1 MGIVSVFNELAV
13 PRFAVL
19 LAAYNG
25 CQWLSSQLQSILDQ
39 QGVCVTVFISVDKSS
54 DGTEALVDKWA
65 RKDSRVIPLPYG
77 ETLGGAAKNFYHLLR
92 QVDFASF
99 DYISFADQD
108 DIWHADKLIR
118 AHQKLSQGGFSAY
131 SGNVI
136 AFWPDGRELLLD
148 KAQPQRQYDFLF
160 EAAGPG
166 CSYVLK
172 VTHGL
177 AFKAFLLQHWEE
189 ANKVFLHD
197 WLIYAW
203 FRANGLPWFID
214 PSPKI
219 QYRQH
224 ASNQV
229 GANSGLKAFKARLS
243 LLRQGWYR
251 AQIAQ
256 IVGLLGG
263 AVATRGI
270 GRDGAVSRG
279 FLLCN
284 IRQLRRRLRDRVV
297 LFFIILLGVY

>member
-1 MGIVSVFNELAV
+1 MFGTDGLIA
-13 PRFAVL
+13 PRIAVL

-25 CQWLSSQLQSILDQ
+25 FQWLSVQLQSILDQ
-39 QGVCVTVFISVDKSS
+39 QDVSVTVFISVDNSS
-54 DGTEALVDKWA
+54 DGTEALVDEWA
-65 RKDSRVIPLPYG
+65 SRDARVIPLPYG

-92 QVDFASF
+92 NVDFSSF
-99 DYISFADQD
+99 DYVSFADQD
-108 DIWHADKLIR
+108 DIWLTDKLIC
-118 AHQKLSQGGFSAY
+118 AHQKLSQGVFAGY
-131 SGNVI
+131 SGNVT
-136 AFWPDGRELLLD
+136 AFWPDGREQLLD

-172 VTHGL
+172 VSDAL
-177 AFKAFLLQHWEE
+177 AFKAFLQQHWGE

-203 FRANGLPWFID
+203 FRSKGLQWFID
-214 PSPKI
+214 PNPKI

-229 GANSGLKAFKARLS
+229 GANSGLKAFKARLA
-243 LLRQGWYR
+243 LVRKGWYR

-256 IVGLLGG
+256 IVGLLGS

-270 GRDGAVSRG
+270 GQDGSVSKA
-279 FLLCN
+279 FLIRN
-284 IRQLRRRLRDRVV
+284 ICQLRRRLRDRFF

>member
-1 MGIVSVFNELAV
+1 VSGTDDLTA
-13 PRFAVL
+13 PRIAVL

-25 CQWLSSQLQSILDQ
+25 CQWLSAQLQSILGQ
-39 QGVCVTVFISVDKSS
+39 QGVQVSVFVSVDKSS
-54 DGTEALVDKWA
+54 DGTEALVGEWA
-65 RKDSRVIPLPYG
+65 SKDARVIPLPYG

-92 QVDFASF
+92 NVDFFSF
-99 DYISFADQD
+99 DYVSFADQD
-108 DIWHADKLIR
+108 DIWLADKLVC
-118 AHQKLSQGGFSAY
+118 AHQKLSQSGFAAY
-131 SGNVI
+131 SGNVT
-136 AFWPDGRELLLD
+136 AFWPDGREQLLD

-172 VTHGL
+172 VANAL

-197 WLIYAW
+197 WLMYAW

-214 PSPKI
+214 ANPKI
-219 QYRQH
+219 RYRQH
-224 ASNQV
+224 ANNQV
-229 GANSGLKAFKARLS
+229 GANSGLKAFEARLA
-243 LLRQGWYR
+243 LVRKGWYR

-256 IVGLLGG
+256 IVGLLGS

-270 GRDGAVSRG
+270 GQDGSISKV
-279 FLLCN
+279 FLIRN
-284 IRQLRRRLRDRVV
+284 ICQLRRRLRDRFF

>member
-1 MGIVSVFNELAV
+1 MSGADELIVPQV
-13 PRFAVL
+13 AVL

-25 CQWLSSQLQSILDQ
+25 CQWLSVQLQSILDQ
-39 QGVCVTVFISVDKSS
+39 QGVRVMVFISVDKSS
-54 DGTEALVDKWA
+54 DGTEALVDDWA
-65 RKDSRVIPLPYG
+65 SKDSRVIPLAYG

-92 QVDFASF
+92 QVDFSSF

-108 DIWHADKLIR
+108 DIWLDDKLVR
-118 AHQKLSQGGFSAY
+118 AHQMLSLGGFSAY

-166 CSYVLK
+166 CSYVLRAANA
-172 VTHGL
+172 L

-197 WLIYAW
+197 WLVYAW

-214 PSPKI
+214 SSPKT

-224 ASNQV
+224 ATNQV
-229 GANSGLKAFKARLS
+229 GANSGLKAFQARLA
-243 LLRQGWYR
+243 LVREGWYR
-251 AQIAQ
+251 TQVAQ
-256 IVGLLGG
+256 IVGLLGS
-263 AVATRGI
+263 ADVI
-270 GRDGAVSRG
+270 GLNGTVSKC
-279 FLLCN
+279 FLLRN
-284 IRQLRRRLRDRVV
+284 IWQLRRRLRDRVI

>member
-1 MGIVSVFNELAV
+1 MLSTDSFII
-13 PRFAVL
+13 PRVAVL

-25 CQWLSSQLQSILDQ
+25 CQWLSAQLQSILDQ
-39 QGVCVTVFISVDKSS
+39 QGVYVRVFISVDKSS
-54 DGTEALVDKWA
+54 DGTEALVDNWA
-65 RKDSRVIPLPYG
+65 SKDARVIPLPYG
-77 ETLGGAAKNFYHLLR
+77 DRLGGAAKNFYHLIR
-92 QVDFASF
+92 NVDFSSF
-99 DYISFADQD
+99 DYVSFADQD
-108 DIWHADKLIR
+108 DLWVADKLVC
-118 AHQKLSQGGFSAY
+118 AHRQLSQGRFAAY
-131 SGNVI
+131 SGNVT

-166 CSYVLK
+166 CSYVLAAADA
-172 VTHGL
+172 L
-177 AFKAFLLQHWEE
+177 NFKGFLLEHWQD

-197 WLIYAW
+197 WLVYAW
-203 FRANGLPWFID
+203 FRANGLRWFID

-229 GANSGLKAFKARLS
+229 GANAGFKAFKARLV

-256 IVGLLGG
+256 IVGLLGANVVSVQG
-263 AVATRGI
+263 GI
-270 GRDGAVSRG
+270 GQDGTVSKT
-279 FLLCN
+279 FLIRN
-284 IRQLRRRLRDRVV
+284 IGQLRRRPRDRVF

>member
-1 MGIVSVFNELAV
+1 MHDADEFKSPHV
-13 PRFAVL
+13 AVL

-25 CQWLSSQLQSILDQ
+25 CQWLPAQLRSLLAQE
-39 QGVCVTVFISVDKSS
+39 GVRVTVFISVDKSS
-54 DGTEALVDKWA
+54 DGTEVLVDEWA
-65 RKDSRVIPLPYG
+65 RQDLRIVPLPYG
-77 ETLGGAAKNFYHLLR
+77 EILGGAAKNFYHLLR
-92 QVDFASF
+92 QVDFSSF

-108 DIWHADKLIR
+108 DIWLPDKLVC
-118 AHQKLSQGGFSAY
+118 AHQKLSQDGFAAY
-131 SGNVI
+131 SGNVT

-148 KAQPQRQYDFLF
+148 KAQPQREYDFFF

-172 VTHGL
+172 VEHAL
-177 AFKAFLLQHWEE
+177 AFKTFLLRHWEE
-189 ANKVFLHD
+189 ASNVFLHD

-203 FRANGLPWFID
+203 FRASRLPWFID

-229 GANSGLKAFKARLS
+229 GANSGLKAFKARLA
-243 LLRQGWYR
+243 LVRQGWYR

-256 IVGLLGG
+256 IAQIVGLLGG
-263 AVATRGI
+263 GVGIPGI
-270 GRDGAVSRG
+270 GDEGTVSRC
-279 FLLCN
+279 FLLRN
-284 IRQLRRRLRDRVV
+284 IRQLRRRLRDCII